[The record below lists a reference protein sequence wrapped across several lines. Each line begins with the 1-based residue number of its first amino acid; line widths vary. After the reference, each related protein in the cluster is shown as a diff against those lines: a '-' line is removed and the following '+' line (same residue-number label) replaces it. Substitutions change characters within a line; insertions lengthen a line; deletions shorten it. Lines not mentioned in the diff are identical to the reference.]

1 MSTSP
6 SIQHGNTS
14 NRFFAVTPSRLAAVV
29 QHDLSRA
36 ELLVWAAVEMGAK
49 PRRPVPFSLEGLAA
63 SLHLSADT
71 VRRAVRRLLA
81 LGLVAGFKKANT
93 HHLAPAAGA
102 WEASSENPA
111 LVPGSGGEAP
121 TFSPT
126 ADQVKA
132 DIGAGFPSEN
142 PTLVPVSIP
151 ANADGEP
158 ASGQPPYVKSSERKD
173 KLSFSLCPVARQ
185 LVDDW
190 NVFPK
195 VAVDLVERFGAD
207 HVGQVMAWG
216 AWLKGKGRV
225 RSLGWVYQALVRGWA
240 VPEGFQRATKA
251 PTAHRQP
258 ADTPTPSKAE
268 EAPVESTP
276 ESQLATIKQML
287 GSGVPA
293 VRRLGEKLAAEWG
306 VSLEALRAV

>member
-6 SIQHGNTS
+6 SIQHSNTS

-29 QHDLSRA
+29 EHDLSRA

-49 PRRPVPFSLEGLAA
+49 PRRPVPFSLEKLAEN
-63 SLHLSADT
+63 LHLSADT
-71 VRRAVRRLLA
+71 VRRAVRRLLS

-102 WEASSENPA
+102 WEGSGEKPTLAP
-111 LVPGSGGEAP
+111 VPGRQGS

-126 ADQVKA
+126 ADQREA
-132 DIGAGFPSEN
+132 DAGAGSPSEK
-142 PTLVPVSIP
+142 PTLAPVSVP
-151 ANADGEP
+151 GNADGEP
-158 ASGQPPYVKSSERKD
+158 AAAVTQTYTSPERKERLD
-173 KLSFSLCPVARQ
+173 LSLCPVARQ

-216 AWLKGKGRV
+216 AWLKSKGKL

-240 VPEGFQRATKA
+240 VPDGFQRATKA
-251 PTAHRQP
+251 PTPHRQP
-258 ADTPTPSKAE
+258 ADTPKPSKVE
-268 EAPVESTP
+268 ETPSTP

-287 GSGVPA
+287 ASPVAA
-293 VRRLGEKLAAEWG
+293 VRRMGERFAAEWG
-306 VSLEALRAV
+306 VSLEAARAV